1 MDIKKGD
8 ILELRV
14 EKIVYGGRGLAYR
27 NEMAI
32 FVEQAI
38 PGDIVEARIFRVK
51 KNFAEARLVRVI
63 EPSPHRIIAPC
74 PYSGYCGGCKWQFIE
89 YDKQLEYKRLFVEE
103 LLYHIGKTENFQVHS
118 TIPSFKEFGYRN
130 KMEFSFSE
138 RRWLLPEEKQEG
150 VENNDIA
157 LGLHVPGTFSKVID
171 IEGCLLQ
178 KEMGNDILQAV
189 KGYVKNSKIPVYGLK
204 SHQGFWRYLMLRHS
218 YYFNEWMVNIVTN
231 GQRDDIIQD
240 MASALKKRFKEIS
253 SVVNNVNARRG
264 GTAFGE
270 MEKIISGKRTI
281 KDKIGT
287 FVFEISANSF
297 FQTNTPTAEKLY
309 QKVKDFSCLT
319 GKETVLTLYCGTGT
333 DSIFLAPDASR
344 VIGIDISESAIVNAK
359 RNCDLNSI
367 DNCEF
372 LCGDV
377 KTLLSQINAP
387 IDLLV
392 TDPPRAGMHKKVIE
406 QILIMLPE
414 KIIYISCNPATLARD
429 VALML
434 DIYRVKEVLPV
445 DLFPHTYHIE
455 SIVRLEKV

>member
-204 SHQGFWRYLMLRHS
+204 SHQGFWRSLMLRHS
-218 YYFNEWMVNIVTN
+218 
-231 GQRDDIIQD
+231 
-240 MASALKKRFKEIS
+240 
-253 SVVNNVNARRG
+253 
-264 GTAFGE
+264 
-270 MEKIISGKRTI
+270 
-281 KDKIGT
+281 
-287 FVFEISANSF
+287 
-297 FQTNTPTAEKLY
+297 
-309 QKVKDFSCLT
+309 
-319 GKETVLTLYCGTGT
+319 
-333 DSIFLAPDASR
+333 
-344 VIGIDISESAIVNAK
+344 
-359 RNCDLNSI
+359 
-367 DNCEF
+367 
-372 LCGDV
+372 
-377 KTLLSQINAP
+377 
-387 IDLLV
+387 
-392 TDPPRAGMHKKVIE
+392 
-406 QILIMLPE
+406 
-414 KIIYISCNPATLARD
+414 
-429 VALML
+429 
-434 DIYRVKEVLPV
+434 
-445 DLFPHTYHIE
+445 
-455 SIVRLEKV
+455 